1 MEDFISGKHLHL
13 ALSKIFQFRRNVYPE
28 SNNYS
33 GSKWPL
39 CKSCRN
45 LQVRVLIIS
54 RDLDTDLSLVESGH
68 VTWKLAS
75 DWSGANNLISQ
86 HYVAKMGNVL
96 MSSPRCGQLT
106 MMYV

>member
-68 VTWKLAS
+68 VTWTLAS
-75 DWSGANNLISQ
+75 DWSAVRAERS
-86 HYVAKMGNVL
+86 VL
-96 MSSPRCGQLT
+96 DTGLSLVESGHVT
-106 MMYV
+106 

>member
-1 MEDFISGKHLHL
+1 MCILNQT
-13 ALSKIFQFRRNVYPE
+13 IT
-28 SNNYS
+28 YS

-68 VTWKLAS
+68 VTWTLAS

-96 MSSPRCGQLT
+96 SRRLDVASLQ
-106 MMYV
+106 